1 MTIVR
6 TSAGAPAPWCITKR
20 IELRELTSSDG
31 AQLHRLDRDPTVMRY
46 IRDGRTASRAEVD
59 ERLRRSI
66 VSYRLYPGL
75 GRWYAQRRD
84 TGAFIGWFVL
94 NYIPRTVEVEVGY
107 RLLPEA
113 WGHGYA
119 TEGATELLRYGFDE
133 VGLRRIIGITHPD
146 NLASQRVLQKAG
158 LHDRGW
164 GRYYDHDV
172 RLFVAER

>member
-1 MTIVR
+1 MTNVG
-6 TSAGAPAPWCITKR
+6 TDAATPTPWRLTER
-20 IELRELTSSDG
+20 IALRELTRSDG

-46 IRDGRTASRAEVD
+46 IRDGRTASRAEVE
-59 ERLRRSI
+59 ERMRRSI
-66 VSYRLYPGL
+66 AAYRLYPGL

-84 TGAFIGWFVL
+84 TGGFIGWFVL

-113 WGHGYA
+113 WGQGYA
-119 TEGATELLRYGFDE
+119 TEGATDLVRYGFHDL
-133 VGLRRIIGITHPD
+133 GLRRIIGITHPD